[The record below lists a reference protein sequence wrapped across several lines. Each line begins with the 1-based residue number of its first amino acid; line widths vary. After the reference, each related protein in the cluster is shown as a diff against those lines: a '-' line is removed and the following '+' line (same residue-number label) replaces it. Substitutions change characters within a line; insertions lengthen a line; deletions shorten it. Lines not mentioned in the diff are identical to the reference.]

1 VYQLNYRF
9 VHQITHG
16 VPNLCGVLHWFHTIN
31 ERSDLN
37 LARLENFHCSGIEMM
52 PMEALYE
59 DLVTYQCANDGQ
71 RSSNFFLVAH
81 PFLLSISVKQDLLNV
96 ESQMSMV
103 EAAQAGGV
111 SFDPESRE
119 YKFKPYF
126 VLAIDRKYLLPQ
138 TLQAVAKAST
148 IELRKSLR
156 IVFKGEDGVDAGG
169 VTNEFFM
176 LLCEKLFDVNTG
188 MWTTISTNETW
199 FNSDCTWNGEGYYL
213 VGVLCGIAVYNSVI
227 LDVHFPHALYRKLLG
242 LPLGLEDLID
252 DDVRRGLKT
261 LLDYEGDDTED
272 IFCLNFE
279 VTWMVL
285 GQEQKKELKPG
296 GSDVAVTF
304 ENKEEYVMLYV
315 KWLLV
320 DSIGP
325 QYSEFE
331 RGFMKV
337 MVDSSL
343 EILLAEEL
351 ELLVAGTPELDFDA
365 LENSS
370 EYEGGYDEDSPVVG
384 SIWKWVQS
392 ASLSTQERFL
402 KFCTGSSKAPIG
414 GLGEMPFKI
423 QRAGP
428 DSIQLPTAHT
438 CFNTLIVPD
447 YGDDYDK
454 LSDRLGRAVIECEGF
469 GL

>member
-1 VYQLNYRF
+1 
-9 VHQITHG
+9 
-16 VPNLCGVLHWFHTIN
+16 
-31 ERSDLN
+31 
-37 LARLENFHCSGIEMM
+37 
-52 PMEALYE
+52 
-59 DLVTYQCANDGQ
+59 
-71 RSSNFFLVAH
+71 
-81 PFLLSISVKQDLLNV
+81 
-96 ESQMSMV
+96 
-103 EAAQAGGV
+103 
-111 SFDPESRE
+111 
-119 YKFKPYF
+119 
-126 VLAIDRKYLLPQ
+126 
-138 TLQAVAKAST
+138 
-148 IELRKSLR
+148 
-156 IVFKGEDGVDAGG
+156 
-169 VTNEFFM
+169 M

-213 VGVLCGIAVYNSVI
+213 VGVLCGIAVYNSVV

-279 VTWMVL
+279 VTWVVL

-296 GSDVAVTF
+296 GSDIAVTF

-343 EILLAEEL
+343 EILLAEEVRFDIL
-351 ELLVAGTPELDFDA
+351 HSIRLLV
-365 LENSS
+365 
-370 EYEGGYDEDSPVVG
+370 
-384 SIWKWVQS
+384 
-392 ASLSTQERFL
+392 LS
-402 KFCTGSSKAPIG
+402 
-414 GLGEMPFKI
+414 
-423 QRAGP
+423 
-428 DSIQLPTAHT
+428 
-438 CFNTLIVPD
+438 N
-447 YGDDYDK
+447 K
-454 LSDRLGRAVIECEGF
+454 LYLTVRHHVRSNF
-469 GL
+469 FP